1 VRFQP
6 HRKGGCNIK
15 TLARELAEKGIRSSY
30 QRLRVLAYLREQQ
43 GHPTAEEVYEHV
55 LEEIPTLSRA
65 TIYNTLHLFAG
76 AGLLRVV
83 DTVAPETRYDS
94 LLAPHGHF
102 HCDRCGAL
110 IDFAVDLDDVAVE
123 RLDGYRV
130 RERHVTFK
138 GLCPDCAAQSEN
150 KE

>member
-1 VRFQP
+1 MRFQL
-6 HRKGGCNIK
+6 RGREDATIK
-15 TLARELAEKGIRSSY
+15 TLARELAEKGIRASH
-30 QRLRVLAYLREQQ
+30 QRLRVLAYLRAHHD
-43 GHPTAEEVYEHV
+43 HPTAEEVYEHV

-65 TIYNTLHLFAG
+65 TVYNTLHLYAQ
-76 AGLLRVV
+76 AGLVRVV

-110 IDFAVDLDDVAVE
+110 VDFPIDLDTLSIE
-123 RLDGYRV
+123 GLDGFRV
-130 RERHVTFK
+130 RERHVTYK
-138 GLCPDCAAQSEN
+138 GLCPDCLNRSKS